1 MEWVRTQMKK
11 GDTTAAER
19 LFWNVAGLSD
29 GQRIALAKELLTTNN
44 FRRMD
49 PRVLARMVFGL
60 PSGKETDPLIWR
72 LISEWSLDD
81 AEGALHFLETLPAD
95 QLNAQGVLNNAYGLV
110 YLPPERVLAFAAM
123 LDDKGRAY
131 LANGIAMAGKASS
144 WRNTSAILDNLN
156 VKPQKET
163 STPEHQLGSH
173 LADISPQAIES
184 RIAAETDPRKRD
196 ELLHGYAWVTGIN
209 NPQRGLELD
218 AQIVNP
224 EARAKVAQRHASI
237 WLESDRAAALAWLQ
251 SNAAAQL
258 MEREE
263 RSKILRSYHLEATP

>member
-49 PRVLARMVFGL
+49 PHVLARMVFGL

-81 AEGALHFLETLPAD
+81 AEGALHFLETLPPD

-110 YLPPERVLAFAAM
+110 YLPAERVLSFAAM

-156 VKPQKET
+156 VTPQKET

-173 LADISPQAIES
+173 LAEISPQAIES
-184 RIAAETDPRKRD
+184 RIAAETDPMKRD
-196 ELLHGYAWVTGIN
+196 ELLHGYAWVTGIK

-224 EARAKVAQRHASI
+224 EARAKVVQRHASI
-237 WLESDRAAALAWLQ
+237 WLECDRAAALAWLQ
-251 SNAAAQL
+251 SDAAAQL
-258 MEREE
+258 MERED
-263 RSKILRSYHLEATP
+263 RSKMLRSYNLEATP

>member
-1 MEWVRTQMKK
+1 MYFIK
-11 GDTTAAER
+11 
-19 LFWNVAGLSD
+19 AG
-29 GQRIALAKELLTTNN
+29 
-44 FRRMD
+44 
-49 PRVLARMVFGL
+49 
-60 PSGKETDPLIWR
+60 
-72 LISEWSLDD
+72 
-81 AEGALHFLETLPAD
+81 
-95 QLNAQGVLNNAYGLV
+95 
-110 YLPPERVLAFAAM
+110 
-123 LDDKGRAY
+123 
-131 LANGIAMAGKASS
+131 S

-156 VKPQKET
+156 VTPQKET
-163 STPEHQLGSH
+163 STAEHQLGSH